1 MKNFQIKWNLKIKKL
16 FTVNHFWTSLSSATW
31 LLKSFFHTSPNF
43 PRPFS
48 FVIYP
53 FLSLPFLSSFT
64 SSTHLPWTSL
74 LLLFLLSMF
83 IFLLSRLP
91 LSSSYIT
98 LSLLS
103 SFNINSQ
110 ESPFDSSLLL
120 FSSPSTP
127 AFFFLFEALS
137 SHLPCQTLIPP
148 SLPLLFLSPFILSP
162 SLFPLFLPGIPSSSL
177 SLSLISCILQ
187 CISLPVLIKWR
198 KKQHII
204 CAWIS
209 SLLFDGYEIIQVFLG
224 PGKAGSG
231 PCTRKSAGWVVL
243 YGE

>member
-1 MKNFQIKWNLKIKKL
+1 MKFKNKKL

-43 PRPFS
+43 SRPFS

-177 SLSLISCILQ
+177 SLPHFLYSSVYFSPRLD
-187 CISLPVLIKWR
+187 KM
-198 KKQHII
+198 KK
-204 CAWIS
+204 
-209 SLLFDGYEIIQVFLG
+209 
-224 PGKAGSG
+224 KAAYYLCMNFFTSFWWVRNHSG
-231 PCTRKSAGWVVL
+231 VSWPW
-243 YGE
+243 

>member
-16 FTVNHFWTSLSSATW
+16 FTVNNFWTSLSSATC

-64 SSTHLPWTSL
+64 SSTHFPWTSL
-74 LLLFLLSMF
+74 LLLFLPSVYFPPFSSPCLT
-83 IFLLSRLP
+83 
-91 LSSSYIT
+91 SSYIT
-98 LSLLS
+98 LSLPS

-110 ESPFDSSLLL
+110 ESPFDPSLLL

-127 AFFFLFEALS
+127 AFFLFEALPHLIFPAKLS
-137 SHLPCQTLIPP
+137 S
-148 SLPLLFLSPFILSP
+148 LLLSPFFSSLLSYCHP
-162 SLFPLFLPGIPSSSL
+162 PSSLFFCQAFHRHL

-187 CISLPVLIKWR
+187 CISLPLLIKWR
-198 KKQHII
+198 KKQHIM

-209 SLLFDGYEIIQVFLG
+209 
-224 PGKAGSG
+224 
-231 PCTRKSAGWVVL
+231 
-243 YGE
+243 